1 MCWIGV
7 ASDRMRARFKTAD
20 LVSRF
25 SQIRSFVTSARIM
38 SQQPKQDAESIT
50 QAETDRIYHS
60 DHGEVANFAFDGA
73 VARVFPDM
81 IKRSVPGYAET
92 VAMSGVIAGRY
103 AQPDSN
109 IYDLGC
115 SLGAVTLAMR
125 HGVAQHAEQLGG
137 CRIIGIDNSESML
150 ERASHYIALDD
161 SDIRVDLEC
170 DDICTYPLENASL
183 TALNF
188 VLQFIPLE
196 QRLDLLTRIADATKP
211 GGALILSE
219 KLCFDETEQ
228 QLQTNLHHD
237 FKRANG
243 YSDLEI
249 SQKRAAI
256 ENVLIPETEE
266 VHIQRLKDAGFSKVI
281 RWYQCFNFVSFL
293 AVK

>member
-1 MCWIGV
+1 
-7 ASDRMRARFKTAD
+7 
-20 LVSRF
+20 
-25 SQIRSFVTSARIM
+25 
-38 SQQPKQDAESIT
+38 
-50 QAETDRIYHS
+50 
-60 DHGEVANFAFDGA
+60 
-73 VARVFPDM
+73 M

-103 AQPDSN
+103 AQPNSN
-109 IYDLGC
+109 LYDLGC

-125 HGVAQHAEQLGG
+125 HGVDAKPALNQ
-137 CRIIGIDNSESML
+137 CRIIGIDNSQSMV
-150 ERASHYIALDD
+150 ERAGHYIALDD
-161 SDIRVDLEC
+161 SDIQVDLLC
-170 DDICTYPLENASL
+170 DDICTYPLENASV

-188 VLQFIPLE
+188 VLQFIPLD
-196 QRLDLLTRIADATKP
+196 QRLNLLTRIADATLP

-228 QLQTNLHHD
+228 QLQTDLHHD

-249 SQKRAAI
+249 AQKRAAI
-256 ENVLIPETEE
+256 DNVLIPESES
-266 VHIQRLKDAGFSKVI
+266 VHIERLKAAGFSKVI

>member
-1 MCWIGV
+1 
-7 ASDRMRARFKTAD
+7 
-20 LVSRF
+20 
-25 SQIRSFVTSARIM
+25 M
-38 SQQPKQDAESIT
+38 SQHPEH
-50 QAETDRIYHS
+50 ETDRIYQNAQ
-60 DHGEVANFAFDGA
+60 GEVANFAFDGA

-103 AQPDSN
+103 AQPNSN
-109 IYDLGC
+109 LYDLGC

-125 HGVAQHAEQLGG
+125 HGVDAKPTLNQ
-137 CRIIGIDNSESML
+137 CRIIGIDNSQSMV
-150 ERASHYIALDD
+150 ERAGHYIALDD
-161 SDIRVDLEC
+161 SDIQVDLLC
-170 DDICTYPLENASL
+170 DDICTYPLENASV

-188 VLQFIPLE
+188 VLQFIPLD
-196 QRLDLLTRIADATKP
+196 QRLNLLIRIADATLP

-228 QLQTNLHHD
+228 QLQTDLHHD

-249 SQKRAAI
+249 AQKRAAI
-256 ENVLIPETEE
+256 DNVLIPESET
-266 VHIQRLKDAGFSKVI
+266 VHIERLKAAGFSKVI

>member
-1 MCWIGV
+1 MTPQKPDIE
-7 ASDRMRARFKTAD
+7 
-20 LVSRF
+20 
-25 SQIRSFVTSARIM
+25 
-38 SQQPKQDAESIT
+38 QD
-50 QAETDRIYHS
+50 TDRIYQA

-103 AQPDSN
+103 AQPNSN
-109 IYDLGC
+109 LYDLGC

-125 HGVAQHAEQLGG
+125 HGVDGKPELKN
-137 CRIIGIDNSESML
+137 CRVVGIDNSASML
-150 ERASHYIALDD
+150 ERAGHYVALDD
-161 SDIRVDLEC
+161 SPIDVDLVC
-170 DDICTYPLENASL
+170 DDICSYPMNNASV

-188 VLQFIPLE
+188 VLQFIPLD
-196 QRLDLLTRIADATKP
+196 QRLDLLTHVAASTNP

-219 KLCFDETEQ
+219 KLCFDTTEP
-228 QLQTNLHHD
+228 QLQTDLHHD

-249 SQKRAAI
+249 AQKRAAI
-256 ENVLIPETEE
+256 ENVLLPETEDT
-266 VHIQRLKDAGFSKVI
+266 HTQRLKQAGFSNVI